1 MSFYYDIYVIRPEIS
16 SLCLC
21 ITVFCLP
28 SLQYLSTRSLVQLLR
43 SLHFTLVHVLQTTCA
58 LAMWVRT
65 VSHMMLKNVAST
77 AVAHAI

>member
-1 MSFYYDIYVIRPEIS
+1 MIFIS
-16 SLCLC
+16 SGLRSHRCVCVLLSS
-21 ITVFCLP
+21 VYH
-28 SLQYLSTRSLVQLLR
+28 QYLSTRSLVQLLR

-58 LAMWVRT
+58 LAMWVRM